1 MAPRRSKEPGPL
13 LDSIG
18 ILLFTDGSGD
28 LLPDPGSSRD
38 LRGTGRD
45 LCSGHARLSRRL
57 AGQAGSGSR
66 MIFSSTPIQ
75 EASSGVLLT
84 MYLQYAKE
92 GNFEKLAAIRV
103 EFKRRDD
110 LLASFRQ
117 MRADA

>member
-1 MAPRRSKEPGPL
+1 
-13 LDSIG
+13 
-18 ILLFTDGSGD
+18 
-28 LLPDPGSSRD
+28 
-38 LRGTGRD
+38 
-45 LCSGHARLSRRL
+45 
-57 AGQAGSGSR
+57 